1 MGREDL
7 TDGDFERLARFR
19 FALRRFLRFSEDAA
33 RRAGIS
39 PAQYQLMLFV
49 RSFARDA
56 PPSIADLAEHLQV
69 SHHSAVGLIDRSEAA
84 ELVARERDRQDAR
97 RVRVRLT
104 SRGAAILTRLVR
116 EHYAR
121 IGELRRAVPPGRRAG
136 RPRASPG
143 RRAGG

>member
-7 TDGDFERLARFR
+7 TDADFERLARFR

-49 RSFARDA
+49 RSFAREA
-56 PPSIADLAEHLQV
+56 PPSIADLAERLQV
-69 SHHSAVGLIDRSEAA
+69 SHHSAVGLIDRSESA

-121 IGELRRAVPPGRRAG
+121 
-136 RPRASPG
+136 
-143 RRAGG
+143 

>member
-1 MGREDL
+1 MGGEDL
-7 TDGDFERLARFR
+7 TDGDFRRLARFR
-19 FALRRFLRFSEDAA
+19 HALRRYLKFSEDAA

-49 RSFARDA
+49 RSFAKEEA
-56 PPSIADLAEHLQV
+56 PSIADLADRLQV
-69 SHHSAVGLIDRSEAA
+69 NHHSTVGLIDRSEAA
-84 ELVARERDRQDAR
+84 ELVVRERDRQDAR

-116 EHYAR
+116 DHYAR

-136 RPRASPG
+136 RPRASPV
-143 RRAGG
+143 RRGTG